1 MRMERLLR
9 LLTLASVVVFY
20 STLAAWAYRSGKAAR
35 LWMTAMLSILVISL
49 LAITAAF
56 MWAPDSSRPMAM
68 YFTGLHALPVLTA
81 TIGVALGR
89 GRTTAAMLGGAV
101 GVVLGI
107 VGTLALVSRLSG
119 SV

>member
-1 MRMERLLR
+1 MERLLR
-9 LLTLASVVVFY
+9 FLTLASVVVFY
-20 STLAAWAYRSGKAAR
+20 STLAAWAYRSGRGTR
-35 LWMTAMLSILVISL
+35 LWMTATLSVFVIAL
-49 LAITAAF
+49 LATIAAY
-56 MWAPDSSRPMAM
+56 MWAPGSSRSMAM
-68 YFTGLHALPVLTA
+68 YFSALHTLPVITA

-107 VGTLALVSRLSG
+107 VGTLALVSQLSG